1 MDGGISMTKIQD
13 DDWCLQD
20 NEELDDYIKRIYH
33 LSPDTEILS
42 VDIFLSALKDKGI
55 SFSLDKI
62 PKDAKSVLFN
72 SDTELE
78 EHHER
83 LAKDII
89 AGDVLFSINVRD
101 KNGNVQ
107 HLDASMGDEWKMGEE
122 LK

>member
-42 VDIFLSALKDKGI
+42 VDIFLSTLKDKGI
-55 SFSLDKI
+55 NFPLDKI
-62 PKDAKSVLFN
+62 PNDAIERYKNDGVS
-72 SDTELE
+72 E

-89 AGDVLFSINVRD
+89 AGDVLFSITVRD

>member
-42 VDIFLSALKDKGI
+42 VDIFLSTLKDKGI
-55 SFSLDKI
+55 NFPLDKI
-62 PKDAKSVLFN
+62 PNDAIERYKNDGAS
-72 SDTELE
+72 E
-78 EHHER
+78 EYHER

-89 AGDVLFSINVRD
+89 AGDVLFSITVRD